1 MTILSALCIAAAIY
15 GEARD
20 QPVDGQ
26 IAIADVIN
34 TRVDSPL
41 YPNDACRVVFARRQF
56 APATEFHN
64 PAALA
69 RALSIAIAGESLGI
83 DATHFHS
90 GPPPYWADTFTL
102 VGTIADHTFYM
113 ETPR

>member
-15 GEARD
+15 GEARN
-20 QPVDGQ
+20 QPIDGQ

-41 YPNDACRVVFARRQF
+41 YPNDACRVVFAKRQF
-56 APATEFHN
+56 APATDFHN
-64 PAALA
+64 PVALA

-90 GPPPYWADTFTL
+90 GPPPYWADAFTL